1 MRKKRL
7 NEIFRWRSFVLR
19 YFITCMLIAWTSINV
34 FAQTNKKISISVKN
48 VLVRVALEELQRKA
62 EINFVYNEELVS
74 QTKKISLEFKE
85 ASLSDVLGELCK
97 QLSLRYEVQKNLILL
112 LPLLKDGVGDEQM
125 KFEVSGVVTDG
136 YRTPLPGVTVLAK
149 SGKVVLGTATST
161 DGKYRLTIPS
171 TLKRFSISFFQLYF
185 LGS

>member
-1 MRKKRL
+1 MK
-7 NEIFRWRSFVLR
+7 FR
-19 YFITCMLIAWTSINV
+19 
-34 FAQTNKKISISVKN
+34 
-48 VLVRVALEELQRKA
+48 
-62 EINFVYNEELVS
+62 
-74 QTKKISLEFKE
+74 
-85 ASLSDVLGELCK
+85 
-97 QLSLRYEVQKNLILL
+97 KNLILL

-171 TLKRFSISFFQLYF
+171 TLKRFSISFLLWVWKPRSWNTRERIRLMLF
-185 LGS
+185 